1 MRGHRGIWSESG
13 PVRWRRHFAS
23 RWPPTPIASKIETH
37 SLPGNYVT
45 VTFLAD
51 DADFRC
57 GADDQGVGQQILG
70 REYVDIGS
78 QALDGLRW

>member
-1 MRGHRGIWSESG
+1 
-13 PVRWRRHFAS
+13 
-23 RWPPTPIASKIETH
+23 
-37 SLPGNYVT
+37 